1 MMPNN
6 EPATQYKLFLFD
18 YCPAILCLDVGE
30 TTARTHSR
38 YPTDLHFNCFPCETM
53 GELVS

>member
-1 MMPNN
+1 MPNN

-18 YCPAILCLDVGE
+18 YCQAILCLDVGE
-30 TTARTHSR
+30 TTARAHSR